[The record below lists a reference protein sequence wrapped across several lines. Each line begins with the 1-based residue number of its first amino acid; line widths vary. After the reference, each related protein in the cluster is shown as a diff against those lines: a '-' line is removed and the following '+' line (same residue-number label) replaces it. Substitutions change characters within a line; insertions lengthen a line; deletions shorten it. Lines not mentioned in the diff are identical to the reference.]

1 MKQKTFI
8 ILILSHLS
16 FVLTAQKLSPGQLK
30 QDFEIFRTSLEETHP
45 GLYRFTSREWFDSAF
60 QSTAA
65 SLQDSLSGKE
75 FFRLLAPLVARVKC
89 GHVKFFPE
97 GDVNRNQ
104 FHYFYDTTRLFPFRL
119 FFTDEDVRI
128 SGSYSGKSQD
138 NLYSAELVAIN
149 GIPVKEIKEKLLH
162 YIPADGNVVSSK
174 YLELNNYFPAYYANF
189 VNSPE
194 SFLLDLKFPDRHP
207 EQISVMPVSLADI
220 TAEMKTRGADTG
232 SNFSLAFPE
241 DNIAVMKIRGFY
253 PLSPADKYKRFLK
266 QSFREL
272 KAGNVNH
279 LILDLR
285 DNEGGKDRWG
295 ALLYSYL
302 ANGKFR
308 YYKELRLTGTHF
320 STEPYLKKPRF
331 FGILKMFVHEKGGK
345 YYWTRHKNLKTQRPQ
360 KNAYHGKVYILV
372 NGNSYSVTSEF
383 ASIARSN
390 QRAMFFGQETGGA
403 YTGNNSGTFAFV
415 KLPNS
420 KLTLAI
426 PMLAYYLDVNP
437 VNPMDRGVLPDVYI
451 PPVLNGKEDEVKTVL
466 DYIRGCVKRSL
477 GR

>member
-8 ILILSHLS
+8 ILILGHFYL
-16 FVLTAQKLSPGQLK
+16 VLAAQKLSPGQMK

-45 GLYRFTSREWFDSAF
+45 GLYRFTSVEWFDSAF

-65 SLQDSLSGKE
+65 RLQDSLSGKE
-75 FFRLLAPLVARVKC
+75 FYRLLAPLVASVKC

-128 SGSYSGKSQD
+128 SGNYSGDPQD
-138 NLYSAELVAIN
+138 NLYGAVLVAIN

-162 YIPADGNVVSSK
+162 YIPADGNVVSGK

-189 VNSPE
+189 IDSPD
-194 SFLLDLKFPDRHP
+194 SFLLDLKLPDRHP
-207 EQISVMPVSLADI
+207 ERISVKPVSMADL
-220 TAEMKTRGADTG
+220 TAAMKTRGADTG

-253 PLSPADKYKRFLK
+253 PLSPADNYKRFLK

-272 KAGNVNH
+272 KARNINH
-279 LILDLR
+279 LVLDLR

-302 ANGKFR
+302 AEGKFN
-308 YYKELRLTGTHF
+308 YYKELRLTGTNF

-331 FGILKMFVHEKGGK
+331 FGILRMFVREKDGK
-345 YYWTRHKNLKTQRPQ
+345 YYWTRHKNLRVQKPQ
-360 KNAYHGKVYILV
+360 KTAFHGKVYVLV

-403 YTGNNSGTFAFV
+403 YEGNNSGTFAFV
-415 KLPNS
+415 QLPNS

-426 PMLAYYLDVNP
+426 PMLAYYLDVKP
-437 VNPMDRGVLPDVYI
+437 VNPMDRGILPDVYI
-451 PPVLNGKEDEVKTVL
+451 PSSLDGKDDEMKTVL
-466 DYIRGCVKRSL
+466 DYIRPARF
-477 GR
+477 